1 MGIYKKS
8 NIKINIIL
16 EIILCKILFILGKDN
31 IANKNTIIIEVK
43 QKLIDKSF
51 EDEEIKNE
59 NYYNLIVNKL
69 VPNNLYL
76 EFKINSEKAQI
87 PGYLTFTAQYNYYG
101 LDTCIKLENDNIFN
115 ITSTS
120 TLQSLPSFQLYN
132 NEYQKYYYI
141 KENISISDS
150 ENYAIDMNDI
160 DIIIPENNE
169 KQAKCL
175 IVGLNPIRDLQKN
188 MGIKNLP
195 LVIKSNKKIK
205 NNFQVYLTI
214 LYKINEIFMLIG
226 EPPHLLYPNLYH
238 IKSYKEIENYNLKN
252 EFSTYYMKNLNAWT
266 IKLDQIFIG
275 NDSYTSGEKF
285 IGQFS
290 LDYIPFIV
298 PMDFFRKY
306 LSYGLDY
313 YISKNICSQKGRPL
327 TSKFAHSII
336 NDKKQ
341 TYIFISCQKDKIENL
356 TEFYERMPEFS
367 FKNKELNKT
376 FKFEGKNLFAEVGNF
391 LVLMIMPDLF
401 NKIIVTFGKMF
412 MEKYLFTF
420 NYDRNTIGFYD
431 ESIKIKN
438 LNKNISENKIP
449 IEVVFFF
456 IFVLFLVII
465 LFMFKFLKGKKL
477 KGKLNLDDKDNQ
489 DDLIEK
495 ELIDINKENENS

>member
-1 MGIYKKS
+1 MGIFKIS
-8 NIKINIIL
+8 NIKINIFL

-31 IANKNTIIIEVK
+31 IVNKNTIIIEVK
-43 QKLIDKSF
+43 QKLMDKSF
-51 EDEEIKNE
+51 EDEEIKAK

-76 EFKINSEKAQI
+76 EFKINSEKAKI
-87 PGYLTFTAQYNYYG
+87 PGYLTFTSQYNYYG
-101 LDTCIKLENDNIFN
+101 LDTCINLENDNTFN
-115 ITSTS
+115 ISS
-120 TLQSLPSFQLYN
+120 NFYNLPYLQLFN

-141 KENISISDS
+141 KENISISDI
-150 ENYAIDMNDI
+150 ENYSINMNNI
-160 DIIIPENNE
+160 EIIIPETNE

-175 IVGLNPIRDLQKN
+175 IVGLNQIRDLQQN

-195 LVIKSNKKIK
+195 LVIKSNEKIK
-205 NNFQVYLTI
+205 NNFQTYLTI
-214 LYKINEIFMLIG
+214 LYKFNEILMLIG
-226 EPPHLLYPNLYH
+226 EPPHLLYPNVYH
-238 IKSYKEIENYNLKN
+238 IKAYKEIENYNLKN
-252 EFSTYYMKNLNAWT
+252 EFNTYFMKNLNSWT
-266 IKLDQIFIG
+266 IKLDQIYIG
-275 NDSYTSGEKF
+275 NEEYTSVEKF

-306 LSYGLDY
+306 ISHGLDY

-327 TSKFAHSII
+327 TNKFAHSII

-341 TYIFISCQKDKIENL
+341 TYIFISCQKNKIENL
-356 TEFYERMPEFS
+356 SEFYERIPEFS

-376 FKFEGKNLFAEVGNF
+376 FKFESKNLFVEVENF

-401 NKIIVTFGKMF
+401 NKIIITFGKIF

-420 NYDRNTIGFYD
+420 NYDRNSIGFYD

-438 LNKNISENKIP
+438 INKNIVENKIP
-449 IEVVFFF
+449 IEV
-456 IFVLFLVII
+456 IFVLIGVLFLII
-465 LFMFKFLKGKKL
+465 IMFTFKFIKSKKI
-477 KGKLNLDDKDNQ
+477 KGKLNLENKDNQ

-495 ELIDINKENENS
+495 ELIDINKENENP

>member
-115 ITSTS
+115 ITST
-120 TLQSLPSFQLYN
+120 FN
-132 NEYQKYYYI
+132 
-141 KENISISDS
+141 
-150 ENYAIDMNDI
+150 MNDI

-266 IKLDQIFIG
+266 IKLDQIYIG
-275 NDSYTSGEKF
+275 NDSYTNGEKF

-431 ESIKIKN
+431 ESIKINN

-456 IFVLFLVII
+456 IFALFLVII
-465 LFMFKFLKGKKL
+465 MLMFKFLKNKKL
-477 KGKLNLDDKDNQ
+477 KGKLNLDEKDSQ

>member
-1 MGIYKKS
+1 M
-8 NIKINIIL
+8 
-16 EIILCKILFILGKDN
+16 
-31 IANKNTIIIEVK
+31 
-43 QKLIDKSF
+43 
-51 EDEEIKNE
+51 
-59 NYYNLIVNKL
+59 
-69 VPNNLYL
+69 
-76 EFKINSEKAQI
+76 
-87 PGYLTFTAQYNYYG
+87 
-101 LDTCIKLENDNIFN
+101 
-115 ITSTS
+115 
-120 TLQSLPSFQLYN
+120 
-132 NEYQKYYYI
+132 
-141 KENISISDS
+141 
-150 ENYAIDMNDI
+150 
-160 DIIIPENNE
+160 
-169 KQAKCL
+169 
-175 IVGLNPIRDLQKN
+175 
-188 MGIKNLP
+188 
-195 LVIKSNKKIK
+195 
-205 NNFQVYLTI
+205 
-214 LYKINEIFMLIG
+214 
-226 EPPHLLYPNLYH
+226 
-238 IKSYKEIENYNLKN
+238 
-252 EFSTYYMKNLNAWT
+252 
-266 IKLDQIFIG
+266 
-275 NDSYTSGEKF
+275 
-285 IGQFS
+285 
-290 LDYIPFIV
+290 
-298 PMDFFRKY
+298 
-306 LSYGLDY
+306 
-313 YISKNICSQKGRPL
+313 